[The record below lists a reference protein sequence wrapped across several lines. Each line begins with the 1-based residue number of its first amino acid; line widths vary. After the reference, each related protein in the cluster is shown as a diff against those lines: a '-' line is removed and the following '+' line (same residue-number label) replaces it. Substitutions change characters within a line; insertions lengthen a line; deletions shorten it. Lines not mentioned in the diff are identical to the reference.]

1 MAEPN
6 PPSELSSR
14 LEQGEALIWWGRPV
28 PRGYVAGG
36 ALVTVP
42 AGLVALVSGYFWV
55 GGSAPGDLPLWSLPL
70 IGLLGLFAFH
80 MILLRPLLSL
90 RQAKA
95 TTYAVTDR
103 RALAVCL
110 SGRGRVFSVPHDK
123 GRLQVVLGPHG
134 AGKVTFS
141 RTAAS
146 SIDVLIMGRA
156 AVPGFYG
163 LTDAEGVAR
172 QLRKARGEE
181 A

>member
-1 MAEPN
+1 MVEPN

-14 LEQGEALIWWGRPV
+14 LEQGEELIWWGRPV

-36 ALVTVP
+36 AIVTVP
-42 AGLVALVSGYFWV
+42 AGLVALISAYLWV
-55 GGSAPGDLPLWSLPL
+55 GGSDVSDLPLWSLPL
-70 IGLLGLFAFH
+70 VALLALFAAH

-90 RQAKA
+90 RQARA
-95 TTYAVTDR
+95 TSYAITDR

-110 SGRGRVFSVPHDK
+110 SSTGRVFSVPHDQGK
-123 GRLQVVLGPHG
+123 LQVVRGPHG
-134 AGKVTFS
+134 AGKVQFS

-163 LTDAEGVAR
+163 LKDVEDVAR
-172 QLRKARGEE
+172 VLRKARGE